1 MKKNLALFSLII
13 AIVSIGLVSY
23 AVNMPSGPIPYS
35 RSVAKTPTYSEAT
48 NPNAIATPQ
57 ANNGSP
63 QSQIESIIMQMLRS
77 SENSPSSSNNARLK
91 QLMDLGVT
99 AVTPAQH
106 IAKRTPTCPPIQIT
120 VNGRVI
126 KGNKCHYMGYEYK
139 GKMHDVGYCN

>member
-35 RSVAKTPTYSEAT
+35 RSVAKTPIYTEST

-91 QLMDLGVT
+91 QLMNLGVT
-99 AVTPAQH
+99 AVTPVQH
-106 IAKRTPTCPPIQIT
+106 IAKRTPTCPPVQIT

-126 KGNKCHYMGYEYK
+126 KGNKCHYMGYQYN

>member
-35 RSVAKTPTYSEAT
+35 RSVAKTPIYTEST

-99 AVTPAQH
+99 AVTPVQH
-106 IAKRTPTCPPIQIT
+106 IAKRTPTCPPVQIT

-126 KGNKCHYMGYEYK
+126 KGNKCHYMGYQYN